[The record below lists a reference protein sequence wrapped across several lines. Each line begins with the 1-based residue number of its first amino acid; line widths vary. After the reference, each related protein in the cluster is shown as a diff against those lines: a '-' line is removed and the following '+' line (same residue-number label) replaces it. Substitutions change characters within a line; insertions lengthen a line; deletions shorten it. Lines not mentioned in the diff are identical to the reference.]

1 MGNMFIDKVELHIK
15 AGKGGNGAIAFHREK
30 FIDRGG
36 PSGGD
41 GGKGG
46 SIYFVA
52 KSGLTTLID
61 FKYMHKI
68 IGNDG
73 ENGGGEKCYG
83 RGGEDIYIDVPVG
96 TFVTEKNTGRVLAD
110 FSKPDQ
116 VIEIA
121 KGGKGGKGNAKF
133 ANSRNQ
139 TPKIAENGD
148 EGEEYDIVIEL
159 KLLADVGLV
168 GFPSVGKST
177 LLSVLTNAKPEIA
190 DYHFTTLKPNLGV
203 VSLIDGYDFVI
214 ADLPGLIKGAH
225 LGKGLGLDF
234 LKHLERCRVIL
245 HVIDMSAADGR
256 DPYEDYLA
264 IKEELRQYGMRL
276 LERPMII
283 VANKMDVDGSE
294 LYLEDFKS
302 RLKDDVEIFPISSF
316 TREGL
321 IPLIKRTYE
330 LVKTTPEFPLIDMEE
345 IEEVTTFG
353 FKEEKDTN
361 AFTIRKEKGV
371 FIVEGENI
379 ERIYKKINIS
389 TDEGVMRLATI
400 LNKMGVEDA
409 LRKNGIKDGD
419 TVRLCDFEFEYYE

>member
-1 MGNMFIDKVELHIK
+1 MGNMFIDKVELFVK

-41 GGKGG
+41 GGRGG
-46 SIYFVA
+46 SIFFVA
-52 KSGLTTLID
+52 RSGLTTLID
-61 FKYMHKI
+61 FKFMHKV

-73 ENGGGEKCYG
+73 ENGGQEKCYG
-83 RGGEDIYIDVPVG
+83 RKGEDVYIDVPVG
-96 TFVTEKNTGRVLAD
+96 AFITEKETGRILAD
-110 FSKPDQ
+110 FTAPDQ

-121 KGGKGGKGNAKF
+121 KGGKGGKGNVKF

-139 TPKIAENGD
+139 TPRIAENGD
-148 EGEEYDIVIEL
+148 EGEEFNIVIEL

-203 VSLIDGYDFVI
+203 VSLVDGYDFVI

-264 IKEELRQYGMRL
+264 IKEELKQYGMRL

-294 LYLEDFKS
+294 LYLEDFKN
-302 RLKDDVEIFPISSF
+302 RIQDDVEIFPVSSF

-321 IPLIKRTYE
+321 VELIKRTYE
-330 LVKTTPEFPLIDMEE
+330 LVKTTPEFPLINPDE
-345 IEEVTTFG
+345 IQEITTFG
-353 FKEEKDTN
+353 LKEEKDMN
-361 AFTIRKEKGV
+361 AFVIRKEKGV
-371 FIVEGENI
+371 FIIEGENI
-379 ERIYKKINIS
+379 ERLYKKINVS

-400 LNKMGVEDA
+400 LSKMGVEDA
-409 LRKNGIKDGD
+409 LRKNGIKEGD
-419 TVRLCDFEFEYYE
+419 TVRLVDFEFEYYE

>member
-1 MGNMFIDKVELHIK
+1 MFIDKVELHVK

-30 FIDRGG
+30 FVDRGG

-41 GGKGG
+41 GGRGG
-46 SIYFVA
+46 SIYFVS

-68 IGNDG
+68 NGNDG
-73 ENGGGEKCYG
+73 ENGQGEKCYG
-83 RGGEDIYIDVPVG
+83 RGGEDVYINVPVG
-96 TFVTEKNTGRVLAD
+96 TMVKDKATGRILAD
-110 FSKPDQ
+110 FTEANQ
-116 VIEIA
+116 TIVIA
-121 KGGKGGKGNAKF
+121 KGGKGGKGNVKF
-133 ANSRNQ
+133 ANSKNQ

-148 EGEEYDIVIEL
+148 DGEEYDIIIEL

-177 LLSVLTNAKPEIA
+177 LLSVVTNAKPEIA

-203 VSLIDGYDFVI
+203 VSLVDGYDFVI

-234 LKHLERCRVIL
+234 LKHLERCRVIW
-245 HVIDMSAADGR
+245 HVIDMSANDHR

-264 IKEELRQYGMRL
+264 IKEELKEYGMRL
-276 LERPMII
+276 LERPMLI

-294 LYLEDFKS
+294 LYLEDFKN
-302 RLKDDVEIFPISSF
+302 RLEDNIEIFPISSF

-330 LVKTTPEFPLIDMEE
+330 LVQTTPTFPLVDTSE
-345 IEEVTTFG
+345 IEEVTTFN
-353 FKEEKDTN
+353 FEEKEDSN
-361 AFTIRKEKGV
+361 KFTIRREKGAFV
-371 FIVEGENI
+371 IEGENI
-379 ERIYKKINIS
+379 ERVYKKINLS
-389 TDEGVMRLATI
+389 TDEGVMKLATI
-400 LNKMGVEDA
+400 LNKMGVEVA
-409 LRKNGIKDGD
+409 LKKYGAKDGD
-419 TVRLCDFEFEYYE
+419 IVRICDFEFEYYE

>member
-1 MGNMFIDKVELHIK
+1 MGNMFIDKVELYVK

-46 SIYFVA
+46 SIFFIA

-73 ENGGGEKCYG
+73 ENGGQEKCYG
-83 RGGEDIYIDVPVG
+83 RKGEDIYIDVPIG
-96 TFVTEKNTGRVLAD
+96 TIVKDKETNRVLAD
-110 FSKPDQ
+110 FTMPDQ
-116 VIEIA
+116 AIEIA
-121 KGGKGGKGNAKF
+121 KGGKGGKGNVKF

-139 TPKIAENGD
+139 TPRIAENGD
-148 EGEEYDIVIEL
+148 EGEEFNVIIEL

-203 VSLIDGYDFVI
+203 VSLVEGYDFVI

-294 LYLEDFKS
+294 LYLEDFKN
-302 RLKDDVEIFPISSF
+302 RLEDDVEIFPVSSF

-321 IPLIKRTYE
+321 VALIKRTYE
-330 LVKTTPEFPLIDMEE
+330 LVKTTPEFPLVDESE
-345 IEEVTTFG
+345 IEEVTTFE
-353 FKEEKDTN
+353 FKEEKDSN
-361 AFTIRKEKGV
+361 AFTIRREKGV

-379 ERIYKKINIS
+379 ERIIFPQMK
-389 TDEGVMRLATI
+389 VLC
-400 LNKMGVEDA
+400 A
-409 LRKNGIKDGD
+409 LQ
-419 TVRLCDFEFEYYE
+419 LF

>member
-1 MGNMFIDKVELHIK
+1 MGNMFIDKVELHVK

-46 SIYFVA
+46 SIFFVA

-73 ENGGGEKCYG
+73 ENGGTEKCYG
-83 RGGEDIYIDVPVG
+83 RGGEDVYIDVPVG
-96 TFVTEKNTGRVLAD
+96 TFVTEKGTGRVIAD
-110 FSKPDQ
+110 FAKPDE

-121 KGGKGGKGNAKF
+121 KGGKGGKGNVKF

-148 EGEEYDIVIEL
+148 EGEEFDIVIEL

-203 VSLIDGYDFVI
+203 VSLVDGYDFVI

-302 RLKDDVEIFPISSF
+302 RLEDDVEIFPVSSF

-321 IPLIKRTYE
+321 VDLIKKTYE

-345 IEEVTTFG
+345 IEEVATFG
-353 FKEEKDTN
+353 FEEDKDTN
-361 AFTIRKEKGV
+361 AFTIRREKGV
-371 FIVEGENI
+371 FIVEGDNI

-400 LNKMGVEDA
+400 LNKMGVEEA

>member
-1 MGNMFIDKVELHIK
+1 MGNMFIDKVELHVK

-46 SIYFVA
+46 SIFFIS

-68 IGNDG
+68 TGNDG
-73 ENGGGEKCYG
+73 ENGGQEKCYG
-83 RGGEDIYIDVPVG
+83 RKGEDIYIDVPVG
-96 TFVTEKNTGRVLAD
+96 AFVTEKETGRVLAD
-110 FSKPDQ
+110 FTKPDQ
-116 VIEIA
+116 VFEIA
-121 KGGKGGKGNAKF
+121 KGGKGGKGNVKF

-139 TPKIAENGD
+139 TPRIAENGD
-148 EGEEYDIVIEL
+148 EGEEFDIVIEL

-177 LLSVLTNAKPEIA
+177 LLSVLTNARPEIA

-203 VSLIDGYDFVI
+203 VSLVDGYDFVI

-245 HVIDMSAADGR
+245 HVIDMSAADNR

-294 LYLEDFKS
+294 LYLEDFKNK
-302 RLKDDVEIFPISSF
+302 LEDDVEIFPVSSF

-321 IPLIKRTYE
+321 VALIKRTYE
-330 LVKTTPEFPLIDMEE
+330 LVKTTPEFPLMDTAE

-361 AFTIRKEKGV
+361 AFTIRREKGV
-371 FIVEGENI
+371 FIIEGENI

-409 LRKNGIKDGD
+409 LKKNGIKDGD
-419 TVRLCDFEFEYYE
+419 TVRLFDFEFEYYE

>member
-1 MGNMFIDKVELHIK
+1 MGNMFIDKVELHVK

-46 SIYFVA
+46 SIFFIS

-68 IGNDG
+68 TGNDG
-73 ENGGGEKCYG
+73 ENGGQEKCYG
-83 RGGEDIYIDVPVG
+83 RKGEDIYIDVPVG
-96 TFVTEKNTGRVLAD
+96 AFVTEKETGRVLAD
-110 FSKPDQ
+110 FTKPDQ
-116 VIEIA
+116 VFEIA
-121 KGGKGGKGNAKF
+121 KGGKGGKGNVKF

-139 TPKIAENGD
+139 TPRIAENGD
-148 EGEEYDIVIEL
+148 EGEEFDIVIEL

-203 VSLIDGYDFVI
+203 VSLVDGYDFVI

-245 HVIDMSAADGR
+245 HVIDMSAADNR

-294 LYLEDFKS
+294 LYLEDFKN
-302 RLKDDVEIFPISSF
+302 RLEDDVEIFPVSSF

-321 IPLIKRTYE
+321 VALIKRTYE
-330 LVKTTPEFPLIDMEE
+330 LVKTTPEFPLMDTAE

-361 AFTIRKEKGV
+361 AFTIRREKGV
-371 FIVEGENI
+371 FIIEGENI

-409 LRKNGIKDGD
+409 LKKNGIKDGD
-419 TVRLCDFEFEYYE
+419 TVRLFDFEFEYYE

>member
-1 MGNMFIDKVELHIK
+1 MFIDKVELYIK

-46 SIYFVA
+46 SIFFVA
-52 KSGLTTLID
+52 NSGLTTLID

-73 ENGGGEKCYG
+73 ENGQTEKCYG
-83 RGGEDIYIDVPVG
+83 RGGEDIYVDVPVG
-96 TFVTEKNTGRVLAD
+96 TIVKEKETGRILAD
-110 FSKPDQ
+110 FTKNGETI
-116 VIEIA
+116 VIA
-121 KGGKGGKGNAKF
+121 RGGKGGKGNAKF

-148 EGEEYDIVIEL
+148 DGEEYNVIIEL

-203 VSLIDGYDFVI
+203 VSIVDGYDFVI

-234 LKHLERCRVIL
+234 LKHIERCRVIL
-245 HVIDMSAADGR
+245 HVIDMSANDGR

-264 IKEELRQYGMRL
+264 IKEELKQYGMRL

-294 LYLEDFKS
+294 LYLEDFKNK
-302 RLKDDVEIFPISSF
+302 LEDDLEIFPISSF

-330 LVKTTPEFPLIDMEE
+330 LVKTTPEFPIVDESE
-345 IEEVTTFG
+345 TEDVTTFNL
-353 FKEEKDTN
+353 KEDTN
-361 AFTIRKEKGV
+361 EFTIRREKGV

-379 ERIYKKINIS
+379 ERVYKKINIS
-389 TDEGVMRLATI
+389 TDEGVMKLASI

-409 LRKNGIKDGD
+409 LKKNGIKDGD
-419 TVRLCDFEFEYYE
+419 TVRIVDFEFEYYE

>member
-1 MGNMFIDKVELHIK
+1 MFIDKVELHVK

-30 FIDRGG
+30 FVDRGG

-41 GGKGG
+41 GGRGG
-46 SIYFVA
+46 SIYFVS

-68 IGNDG
+68 TGNDG
-73 ENGGGEKCYG
+73 ENGQGEKCYG
-83 RGGEDIYIDVPVG
+83 KGGEDVYIDVPVG
-96 TFVTEKNTGRVLAD
+96 TMVKVKDTGRVIAD
-110 FSKPDQ
+110 FTEPNQ
-116 VIEIA
+116 TIEIA

-148 EGEEYDIVIEL
+148 DGEEYDVIIEL

-177 LLSVLTNAKPEIA
+177 LLSVVTNAKPEIA

-203 VSLIDGYDFVI
+203 VSLVDGYDFVI

-234 LKHLERCRVIL
+234 LKHLERCRVIW
-245 HVIDMSAADGR
+245 HVIDMSANDHR

-264 IKEELRQYGMRL
+264 IKEELKEYGMRL
-276 LERPMII
+276 LERPMLI

-302 RLKDDVEIFPISSF
+302 RLEDDIEIFPISAF

-321 IPLIKRTYE
+321 VPLIKRTYE
-330 LVKTTPEFPLIDMEE
+330 LVQTTDAFPLVTNSEL
-345 IEEVTTFG
+345 EEVTTFN
-353 FKEEKDTN
+353 FEEKEDSN
-361 AFTIRKEKGV
+361 KFTIRREKGAFV
-371 FIVEGENI
+371 VEGENI
-379 ERIYKKINIS
+379 ERVYKKINLS
-389 TDEGVMRLATI
+389 TDEGIMKLATI
-400 LNKMGVEDA
+400 LNKMGVEQA
-409 LRKNGIKDGD
+409 LKKYGIKDGD
-419 TVRLCDFEFEYYE
+419 TVRICDFEFEYYE